1 MADKHDGITPQMA
14 TISSNFVIRVRG
26 PTAMWRVESLSPSS
40 TIGDLKQDI
49 ETNHGVPINEQ
60 SLHQDRAYK
69 DKPLSSSNTLKKLK
83 LRHGSM
89 LYIAFDT
96 SKVNVLE
103 QSTKRVISED
113 GSLVAVSLNVC
124 CCTLFLESIC
134 VVCVALS
141 VLHLLLLHPTKHP
154 NIQTSNYQLPTPTKR
169 GLVVCSFSRPAPLT
183 LVDCRGYPFS
193 SLFFFVLLCTGQK
206 QQGSR
211 PQRSASGVNVV
222 AVAQIAL
229 DHGRIDADRSRVH
242 V

>member
-1 MADKHDGITPQMA
+1 VDNTTRRHHPTKMA
-14 TISSNFVIRVRG
+14 TMTSNFVIRVRG

-49 ETNHGVPINEQ
+49 ETNHGVPITEQ

-124 CCTLFLESIC
+124 RCTLNLLCCLCCNF
-134 VVCVALS
+134 CVAPAFVAPHQTS
-141 VLHLLLLHPTKHP
+141 PTS
-154 NIQTSNYQLPTPTKR
+154 NIQTSKHPTTNTHKAGSCRLFLFSPGPTHPR
-169 GLVVCSFSRPAPLT
+169 
-183 LVDCRGYPFS
+183 
-193 SLFFFVLLCTGQK
+193 
-206 QQGSR
+206 
-211 PQRSASGVNVV
+211 
-222 AVAQIAL
+222 
-229 DHGRIDADRSRVH
+229 
-242 V
+242 

>member
-1 MADKHDGITPQMA
+1 MDNTTRRHHPTKMA
-14 TISSNFVIRVRG
+14 TMTSNFVIRVRG

-49 ETNHGVPINEQ
+49 ETNHGVPITEQ

-113 GSLVAVSLNVC
+113 GSLVAVSLNDC
-124 CCTLFLESIC
+124 RCTLRNLLCCLCCTF
-134 VVCVALS
+134 CVAPAF
-141 VLHLLLLHPTKHP
+141 VAPY
-154 NIQTSNYQLPTPTKR
+154 QTSPTSKQLPTPTKR

>member
-1 MADKHDGITPQMA
+1 MEDKHDGITPQKMA
-14 TISSNFVIRVRG
+14 TITSNFVIRVRG

-49 ETNHGVPINEQ
+49 ETNHGVPITEQ

-124 CCTLFLESIC
+124 RCTL
-134 VVCVALS
+134 
-141 VLHLLLLHPTKHP
+141 
-154 NIQTSNYQLPTPTKR
+154 
-169 GLVVCSFSRPAPLT
+169 
-183 LVDCRGYPFS
+183 
-193 SLFFFVLLCTGQK
+193 
-206 QQGSR
+206 
-211 PQRSASGVNVV
+211 
-222 AVAQIAL
+222 
-229 DHGRIDADRSRVH
+229 
-242 V
+242 